1 MENQN
6 EPLSVL
12 EKQLER
18 LEAKA
23 HKCFP
28 LMKGCVTVIG
38 GNNKLPRFTSKK
50 DGKSYSMY
58 LGVKKAEIATKYIE
72 NYRNLNDIVKKM
84 SKINLEIIKRMDVP
98 RAKKSA

>member
-1 MENQN
+1 MN

-18 LEAKA
+18 LEVKA

-38 GNNKLPRFTSKK
+38 GDNKLPRFTSKK
-50 DGKSYSMY
+50 NGKSYSMY
-58 LGVKKAEIATKYIE
+58 LGDKKAEVAKKYIE
-72 NYRNLNDIVKKM
+72 NYRKLNDIVNKM
-84 SKINLEIIKRMDVP
+84 SEINLEIIKRMDVP

>member
-1 MENQN
+1 MN
-6 EPLSVL
+6 EPHSVL

-38 GNNKLPRFTSKK
+38 GDNKLLRFTSKK
-50 DGKSYSMY
+50 NGKSYSMY
-58 LGVKKAEIATKYIE
+58 LGDKKAEVAKKYIE
-72 NYRNLNDIVKKM
+72 NYRKLNDIVNKM
-84 SKINLEIIKRMDVP
+84 SEINLEIIKRMDVP